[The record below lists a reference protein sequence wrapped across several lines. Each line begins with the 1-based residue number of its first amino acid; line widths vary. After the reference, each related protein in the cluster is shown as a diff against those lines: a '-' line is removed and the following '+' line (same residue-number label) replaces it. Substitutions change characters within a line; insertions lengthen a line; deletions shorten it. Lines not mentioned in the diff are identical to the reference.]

1 MLDKVIIKTMKK
13 SNNLLPDKVYQKCI
27 ACTHVPFQL
36 KVHMPC
42 LAGRGITQWVGEL
55 AVKAGGL
62 EAGSPEPT

>member
-1 MLDKVIIKTMKK
+1 
-13 SNNLLPDKVYQKCI
+13 
-27 ACTHVPFQL
+27 
-36 KVHMPC
+36 MPC